1 MREAR
6 PGLLRS
12 APWVLADQMAFL
24 DRFQRL
30 VTRHDDALAFV
41 RVGDEDPG
49 GFPAD
54 GVWADIVRL
63 YETGLHPAIGL
74 CVLYRGRPV
83 LHRTIG
89 HLLNRPD
96 TDDVG
101 DVVTP
106 DTLFSM
112 FSASKIVSAML
123 LHSLV
128 EEGAVRLDERMVEYL
143 PELVS
148 RGKEAIRIR
157 HLLNHTAGI
166 PDMPRGMDIER
177 AIEAGRIDFRE
188 LDALRPSHPPG
199 TYAAYAPMTN
209 WVLLAEVARRVTGH
223 DLRTELSRRF
233 LEPLGFDHLSYG
245 VRPEDRGRVAR
256 HAVTGLPVPGV
267 MSGIFERTIGVPFE
281 RAVELSNG
289 EKFMSAVLP
298 SVNVTGTI
306 LEMTR
311 FMQMLLNGG
320 RLGDTQVMS
329 SRTIRRAVTEVTPRQ
344 FDGTFGFP
352 MRYGLGPM
360 MGGTRFSLFGL
371 GTRGAFG
378 HLGLSAV
385 VVYADPRR
393 HLAVS
398 FLNTGKTMAA
408 PGMLQWAWCL
418 QRIIQAA
425 SKPGLR

>member
-1 MREAR
+1 
-6 PGLLRS
+6 
-12 APWVLADQMAFL
+12 MAFL

-30 VTRHDDALAFV
+30 VTRHDDALGFV
-41 RVGDEDPG
+41 RIGDEDPG
-49 GFPAD
+49 RFPAES
-54 GVWADIVRL
+54 VWADVVRL

-74 CVLYRGRPV
+74 CVMYRGRPV

-89 HLLNRPD
+89 HLLNHPRD
-96 TDDVG
+96 DDVG
-101 DVVTP
+101 DVATP

-112 FSASKIVSAML
+112 FSASKIVSAFV
-123 LHSLV
+123 LHSII
-128 EEGAVRLDERMVEYL
+128 EEGRIGLDDRMVEYL
-143 PELVS
+143 PELAT

-166 PDMPRGMDIER
+166 PDVPPQMDIER
-177 AIEAGRIDFRE
+177 AIEAGEIDFRDLE
-188 LDALRPSHPPG
+188 VLRPSHPPG
-199 TYAAYAPMTN
+199 TFAAYAPITV
-209 WVLLAEVARRVTGH
+209 WVLLQAIAERVTGRGLEVE
-223 DLRTELSRRF
+223 LRERF
-233 LEPLGFDHLSYG
+233 REPLGFEHLDYG
-245 VRPEDRGRVAR
+245 VPVADEPRVAR

-267 MSGIFERTIGVPFE
+267 MGSIFERTIGVPLA
-281 RAVELSNG
+281 RAVELSNSHR
-289 EKFMSAVLP
+289 FMSTVLP
-298 SVNVTGTI
+298 SVNITGTI

-311 FMQMLLNGG
+311 FMQMLLDGG
-320 RLGDTQVMS
+320 VLDGTRVMDE
-329 SRTIRRAVTEVTPRQ
+329 RTIRRAVTDVTERQ

-425 SKPGLR
+425 GSAGLK

>member
-1 MREAR
+1 MTPCGR
-6 PGLLRS
+6 L
-12 APWVLADQMAFL
+12 AFL
-24 DRFQRL
+24 DRFQQL
-30 VTRHDDALAFV
+30 VTRHDDALRFE

-49 GFPAD
+49 RFPAD
-54 GVWADIVRL
+54 RVWADVVKL

-89 HLLNRPD
+89 HLLNHPD
-96 TDDVG
+96 DDQVG
-101 DVVTP
+101 SVATP

-112 FSASKIVSAML
+112 FSASKIVSAMVV
-123 LHSLV
+123 HSII
-128 EEGAVRLDERMVEYL
+128 EEGALGLDDRMVEYL
-143 PELVS
+143 PELEGMG
-148 RGKEAIRIR
+148 REAIRLR

-166 PDMPRGMDIER
+166 PDVPREMDIDR
-177 AIEAGRIDFRE
+177 AILEGKIDFRE
-188 LDALRPSHPPG
+188 LAALRPTHPPG
-199 TYAAYAPMTN
+199 TFAAYAALTG
-209 WVLLAEVARRVTGH
+209 WVLLAEIVERATGH
-223 DLRTELSRRF
+223 GIEVELRRRF
-233 LEPLGFDHLSYG
+233 LEPLGFAHLGYG
-245 VRPEDRGRVAR
+245 VSEADEPRVAR
-256 HAVTGLPVPGV
+256 HAMTGLPVPSV
-267 MSGIFERTIGVPFE
+267 MSRIFERSIGVPLA
-281 RAVELSNG
+281 RAVELSNSHR
-289 EKFMSAVLP
+289 FMSAVLP

-311 FMQMLLNGG
+311 FMQMLLNEGELAG
-320 RLGDTQVMS
+320 TRVMLPH
-329 SRTIRRAVTEVTPRQ
+329 TIRRAITEVTPRQ

-371 GTRGAFG
+371 GTKGAFG

-425 SKPGLR
+425 SAEGLR